1 MKKRVFT
8 ILLSV
13 IIVLVFNFIVVFA
26 VSLATEKRNNQ
37 SVEKGSFE
45 DIMLPDS
52 TTIKFSYYNLLN
64 WETGEN
70 FNDSKNVIGIL
81 KQTQYEKVSYFE
93 QVVIQTLH
101 SRFNSVVMLF
111 LDPQDTGVDKRSEE
125 FKEQNDGRAGSVYCL
140 KIFGQ
145 YYLVIDYYFL
155 DNGYTGLMNEGLP
168 LTSVYKATDS
178 KAISQIDEYK
188 SVGESYGSYSFY
200 PLSLSHYVSTPLFKI
215 LNLVYLFIQAFFVNK
230 FIKNFKNNKNNIK
243 RNIVQLPLKVLC
255 SLIVI
260 CAIYFVFT
268 SILNGSFLLYL
279 Y

>member
-1 MKKRVFT
+1 MKNRIFAGL
-8 ILLSV
+8 ISI
-13 IIVLVFNFIVVFA
+13 IIVLVFNFVVVFG
-26 VSLATEKRNNQ
+26 VSLATEKRNDK
-37 SVEKGSFE
+37 SIEKGSFE
-45 DIMLPDS
+45 DIMLTES
-52 TTIKFSYYNLLN
+52 TTIKFDYYNLLN

-70 FNDSKNVIGIL
+70 FNDSKNVIEIL

-111 LDPQDTGVDKRSEE
+111 LDPQDPGIDKRSEE
-125 FKEQNDGRAGSVYCL
+125 FKIQNDGRAGKVCCL
-140 KIFGQ
+140 KMFGQ

-155 DNGYTGLMNEGLP
+155 DNGYTGFMNKGLP
-168 LTSVYKATDS
+168 LTAVYKATDS

-188 SVGESYGSYSFY
+188 SVGKSYGSYSFY
-200 PLSLSHYVSTPLFKI
+200 PLSLAHYVSTPLFRI
-215 LNLVYLFIQAFFVNK
+215 LNLLYLFIQGFIVHKSIKK
-230 FIKNFKNNKNNIK
+230 FTDDKK
-243 RNIVQLPLKVLC
+243 RYMVQIPLKVLC

-279 Y
+279 S